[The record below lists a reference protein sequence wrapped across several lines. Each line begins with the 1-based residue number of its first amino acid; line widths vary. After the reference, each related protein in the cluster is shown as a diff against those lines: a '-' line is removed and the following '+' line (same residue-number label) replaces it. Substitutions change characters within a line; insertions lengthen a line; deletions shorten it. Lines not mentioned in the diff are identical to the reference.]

1 MLSNEC
7 SILLIDDDADV
18 LDAYTQLLEQ
28 AGYRVCVCN
37 NPFDAREWVQKD
49 WPGIVLSDV
58 CMPGCSGIDLMTL
71 FHQDDEQLPI
81 LLITGHGDVPMA
93 VDAVKKG
100 AWDFLQKPVDPGKLL
115 SLVEAALR
123 HRQSVIARRQYC
135 QQKLQVEL
143 IGRSQ
148 WTHQYRQRLQQL
160 AETDIA
166 VWLYGEPGTGRMT
179 GARYLHQLGRN
190 AGGPFIY
197 CELTPDSAQKLNELI
212 AQVQGG
218 TLVLSHPE
226 NLTREQQHQLV
237 QLQSLERRPFRL
249 IGIGNASL
257 VELAASNQIVAELYY
272 CFAMT
277 QIACQPL
284 SQRPDDIGPLFHHYL
299 QKACQRLNHP
309 VPEVDNDLLKGMMR
323 RVWPNNVR
331 ELANAAELFA
341 VGVLPLAQT
350 ANPQM
355 HVGEPTPLDQRVE
368 DVERQI
374 ITEALNIHQG
384 RINEVA
390 EYLQIPRKK
399 LYLRMKKYGL
409 SKEHYKF

>member
-1 MLSNEC
+1 M
-7 SILLIDDDADV
+7 

-28 AGYRVCVCN
+28 AGYHVSACN
-37 NPFDAREWVQKD
+37 NPFDAREQVPKD

-58 CMPGCSGIDLMTL
+58 CMPGCSGIDLMTV
-71 FHQDDEQLPI
+71 FHQDDDLLPI

-93 VDAVKKG
+93 VEAVKKG
-100 AWDFLQKPVDPGKLL
+100 AWDFLQKPIDPGKLL
-115 SLVEAALR
+115 TLVDAALR
-123 HRQSVIARRQYC
+123 QRQSVIARRQYC

-148 WTHQYRQRLQQL
+148 WTVRYRQRLQQL

-179 GARYLHQLGRN
+179 GARYLHQLGRH
-190 AGGPFIY
+190 AEGPFIA
-197 CELTPDSAQKLNELI
+197 CELTPANAHTLNELI
-212 AQVQGG
+212 AQAQGG

-226 NLTREQQHQLV
+226 HLTHEQQHQLV
-237 QLQSLERRPFRL
+237 QLQSHEKRPFRL
-249 IGIGNASL
+249 IGIGSASL
-257 VELAASNQIVAELYY
+257 VELAASSQIVAELYY

-277 QIACQPL
+277 QIGCQPL
-284 SQRPDDIGPLFHHYL
+284 SKRPDDIEPLFHHYL
-299 QKACQRLNHP
+299 QKTCQRLNHP
-309 VPEVDNDLLKGMMR
+309 VPEVDAGLLKGMMR

-341 VGVLPLAQT
+341 VGVLPLAET
-350 ANPQM
+350 VNPLM
-355 HVGEPTPLDQRVE
+355 HIGEPTPLDQRVE

-390 EYLQIPRKK
+390 EYLLIPRKK

-409 SKEHYKF
+409 NKEHYKGV